1 MKTLYIEVPYAS
13 FRKSYARSFA
23 ETYPLPP
30 PATVYGMLL
39 SLVGERFRRTHAGVR
54 LAFAYQCRSENG
66 NCVRECLPRIAT
78 TLRKLSRFK
87 YGVSTHVGHKP
98 DYVETLCEIGFLCWV
113 DSSKEQLSAEDQT
126 SQKPRKAETLEER
139 LDQAIRFP
147 ADVNRYGVLYLGL
160 SDDAVNEVSLCS
172 EATGPWHRLLPS
184 DTGNIELP
192 VLVQHVGAAGT
203 RWRRYQFERNAI
215 TDPAPPD
222 GIEWQW
228 TEMSAPP
235 SDEE

>member
-39 SLVGERFRRTHAGVR
+39 SLVGERLRRTHAGVR
-54 LAFAYQCRSENG
+54 LAFAYKCRNQNG
-66 NCVRECLPRIAT
+66 NCISECMPRIAT

-98 DYVETLCEIGFLCWV
+98 DYVETLCGIAFLCWV
-113 DSSKEQLSAEDQT
+113 DSSKELKTATVLNSHKVP
-126 SQKPRKAETLEER
+126 SIRTLEDR
-139 LDQAIRFP
+139 LDEAIRFP
-147 ADVNRYGVLYLGL
+147 SNVYRDSVLYLGL

-172 EATGPWHRLLPS
+172 KVIGRWHRLVPS
-184 DTGNIELP
+184 GTGNIELP

-203 RWRRYQFERNAI
+203 RWRRYQYEPNAI
-215 TDPAPPD
+215 TGPIPPD
-222 GIEWQW
+222 GIEWEW
-228 TEMSAPP
+228 TEMCAPP
-235 SDEE
+235 TYEE